1 MQPSSFESEIAAK
14 LPQLYVMKAD
24 YYWEDIGDWQTIYKL
39 AQKDN
44 LGNVVK
50 VISGNDSQVKLVE
63 AKKLTCYVD
72 D

>member
-1 MQPSSFESEIAAK
+1 
-14 LPQLYVMKAD
+14 MKAD